1 MVNHRLAIIVLN
13 WNCADD
19 SIQCIESLLNQS
31 SEVPDIIIVDNN
43 STDDSVKKLQRYI
56 KKTNKA
62 IYLIQNSVNS
72 GFSGGNNVGFSHAL
86 SQDYTYI
93 GTLNPDAIADQE
105 WTRNLIRELTTHDD
119 TGIVT
124 GILSLEDR
132 IHIDTT
138 GEQYSIWGIPG
149 PRGRNNPLANASRQS
164 EYVFASTGGGF
175 ITRATT
181 LKKVG
186 MFDEKFFMYFEDVDF
201 CFRAQLA
208 GYKVRYTP
216 KAIAYHKLSVS
227 TNKVPG
233 LAIYN
238 TFKNLPMV
246 YGKNMPIGL
255 WWVTF
260 PRFTIAYSLILGN
273 AIIHGRGLPALKG
286 WLKSWLLIP
295 HVFNERRK
303 IQKTKRVSLDY
314 INSILLHDI
323 PHEQTGL
330 RKFRDFFK
338 RER

>member
-19 SIQCIESLLNQS
+19 SIQCIESLINQS
-31 SEVPDIIIVDNN
+31 SEVPDIIVVDNN

-56 KKTNKA
+56 KKTNKG

-93 GTLNPDAIADQE
+93 GTLNPDAVADQE
-105 WTRNLIRELTTHDD
+105 WTQNLIRELTTHDD

-138 GEQYSIWGIPG
+138 GEQYSTWGIPG
-149 PRGRNNPLANASRQS
+149 PRGRNSPLTNASQLS
-164 EYVFASTGGGF
+164 EYIFGSTGGGF
-175 ITRATT
+175 IMRAEV
-181 LKKVG
+181 LKSIG
-186 MFDEKFFMYFEDVDF
+186 YFDEKFFMYFEDVDF

-233 LAIYN
+233 LAVYS
-238 TFKNLPMV
+238 TFKNLPMLYV
-246 YGKNMPIGL
+246 KNMPLAL
-255 WWVTF
+255 WPHTY
-260 PRFTIAYSLILGN
+260 PRFVLAYTLILGN
-273 AIIHGRGLPALKG
+273 AVVRGRGVPALKG
-286 WLKSWLLIP
+286 WLKSWLLLP
-295 HVFNERRK
+295 HMFGERFK
-303 IQKTKRVSLDY
+303 IQKAKKVSAKY
-314 INSILLHDI
+314 IDSIILHDI
-323 PHEQTGL
+323 PPEQTGL
-330 RKFRDFFK
+330 RKFRYFFVRK
-338 RER
+338 